1 MALVNRI
8 NRLFRADFNAV
19 LDRIEEPDIL
29 LQQAIRDMEEDI
41 HFDNRKLKIL
51 YGEISQIKLKVFE
64 VENEIEKINEE
75 LDICFNSNE
84 LELAR
89 SQVKRKLEMQLY
101 EKNIKNKFT
110 SIESEIKKLEERIH
124 ENSSRFTSMQQK
136 LDLIVEKPKNTEF
149 GSFVGIKSHIDEN
162 DVEIALLREKQ
173 ERSIS

>member
-1 MALVNRI
+1 MALVTRI
-8 NRLFRADFNAV
+8 SRLFRADFNAV

-51 YGEISQIKLKVFE
+51 QSEISQIKLKISE
-64 VENEIEKINEE
+64 VENELQKTNEE
-75 LDICFNSNE
+75 LDICFNSNKI
-84 LELAR
+84 ELAR

-101 EKNIKNKFT
+101 ETKLKNKLT
-110 SIESEIKKLEERIH
+110 SLEAEIKKLEERIH

-136 LDLIVEKPKNTEF
+136 SDLIVEEPKNTVC
-149 GSFVGIKSHIDEN
+149 GSFAEIKYYVDEN
-162 DVEIALLREKQ
+162 DIEIALLREMQ